1 MAGMALLLYPGPV
14 IRGFFLPGD
23 IMRSTTYHTVTET
36 ILQVLRAGTPPWVK
50 PWSTVA
56 EIHPCN
62 ALSRRPYKGIN
73 FLLLSLITDLKG
85 YATPRFL
92 TYLQAQQAGGYVRKG
107 ETATPV
113 VYFTV
118 NRPTPAILVEQE
130 RQEQEKPVFYRR
142 FFSVFNIDQVE
153 GLPEALRQPIQRSEP
168 EWQACARAESILKSS
183 GAIIRHA
190 PGNQAFYS
198 PCQDWIVLPERA
210 QFPTAEDYYGT
221 ALHEL
226 VHWTGH
232 DSRLHRQL
240 GKRFEQSAYAME
252 ELVAELGSA
261 FLSAHCR
268 LDGML
273 HHASYLQTWL
283 RLLEEDSQAIFIA
296 AGKAQSASDY
306 LLGQVGLEEERVEA
320 EAA

>member
-1 MAGMALLLYPGPV
+1 MKISELYQ
-14 IRGFFLPGD
+14 
-23 IMRSTTYHTVTET
+23 SVTET
-36 ILQVLRAGTPPWVK
+36 IVEALRTGTPPWVK

-73 FLLLSLITDLKG
+73 FLLLSLVADVKG
-85 YATPRFL
+85 YATPRWL
-92 TYLQAQQAGGYVRKG
+92 TYRQAQQAGGYVRKG

-113 VYFTV
+113 IYFTV
-118 NRPTPAILVEQE
+118 NRPTPETVIEQE

-153 GLPEALRQPIQRSEP
+153 NLPECLRQPVHHHEP

-183 GAIIRHA
+183 GALIRHA
-190 PGNQAFYS
+190 PGNEAFYS
-198 PCQDWIVLPERA
+198 PHQDWIVLPARS
-210 QFPTAEDYYGT
+210 QFRNPEAYYATAH
-221 ALHEL
+221 HEL
-226 VHWTGH
+226 CHWTGH
-232 DSRLHRQL
+232 DSRLNRQL
-240 GKRFEQSAYAME
+240 GKRYEQSAYAME
-252 ELVAELGSA
+252 ELIAELGSA

-273 HHASYLQTWL
+273 HHASYLNTWL
-283 RLLEEDSQAIFIA
+283 RLLEEDAQAIFIA

-306 LLGQVGLEEERVEA
+306 LLGLAGLEEDRVEA

>member
-1 MAGMALLLYPGPV
+1 MKTSELYKN
-14 IRGFFLPGD
+14 
-23 IMRSTTYHTVTET
+23 VTAT
-36 ILQVLRAGTPPWVK
+36 ILLALGTGTPPWVK

-73 FLLLSLITDLKG
+73 FLLLSLVAELKG

-92 TYLQAQQAGGYVRKG
+92 TYRQAQQVGGYVRKG

-113 VYFTV
+113 IYFAV
-118 NRPTPAILVEQE
+118 NRPTPATLVEQE

-153 GLPEALRQPIQRSEP
+153 GLPVALRQPVQRSEP
-168 EWQACARAESILKSS
+168 EWQACDLAESILKSS
-183 GAIIRHA
+183 GALIRHA
-190 PGNQAFYS
+190 PGNEAFYS
-198 PCQDWIVLPERA
+198 PHQDWIVLPERA

-226 VHWTGH
+226 IHWTGH
-232 DSRLHRQL
+232 DSRLDRRL
-240 GKRFEQSAYAME
+240 GKRYEQSAYAME
-252 ELVAELGSA
+252 ELIAELGSA

-283 RLLEEDSQAIFIA
+283 RLLEEDAQAIFIA

-306 LLGQVGLEEERVEA
+306 LLGLAGLEDRVEA

>member
-1 MAGMALLLYPGPV
+1 MK
-14 IRGFFLPGD
+14 
-23 IMRSTTYHTVTET
+23 STTYHTVTET
-36 ILQVLRAGTPPWVK
+36 ILQALRAGTPPWVK

-56 EIHPCN
+56 EIHPSN
-62 ALSRRPYKGIN
+62 AISQRPYRGIN
-73 FLLLSLITDLKG
+73 FLLLSLITDLRG

-92 TYLQAQQAGGYVRKG
+92 TYRQAQQIGAHVRKG

-113 VYFTV
+113 VYFAV
-118 NRPTPAILVEQE
+118 NRPTPKTVIDKE
-130 RQEQEKPVFYRR
+130 RQEQDKPVFYRR

-153 GLPEALRQPIQRSEP
+153 GLPESLRQPMHHYEP
-168 EWQACARAESILKSS
+168 EWQACDMAESILKSS
-183 GAIIRHA
+183 GALIRHA
-190 PGNQAFYS
+190 PGNQAFYA
-198 PCQDWIVLPERA
+198 PHQDWIVLPEKA

-232 DSRLHRQL
+232 DSRLDRQL
-240 GKRFEQSAYAME
+240 GKRYEQSAYVME

-283 RLLEEDSQAIFIA
+283 RLLEEDAQAIFIA

-306 LLGQVGLEEERVEA
+306 LLGLAGLEERVEA